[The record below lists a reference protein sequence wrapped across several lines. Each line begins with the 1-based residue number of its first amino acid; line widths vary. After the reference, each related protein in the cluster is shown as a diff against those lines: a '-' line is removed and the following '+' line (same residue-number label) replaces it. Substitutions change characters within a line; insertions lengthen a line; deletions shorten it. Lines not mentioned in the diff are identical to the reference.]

1 MTLSFPWVLWF
12 LPLAFIPLI
21 FKETSLQ
28 YYSWNEMIP
37 KDRLSRI
44 ISIILKF
51 IATLI
56 LITIIVGLSG
66 PHSQQRE
73 IEKTGIGAQIGLVLD
88 RSASMDDPFAGND
101 QTKVG
106 EIKSAAAARLIIEFV
121 QSRANDMIG
130 MVTFSNSAM
139 YVLPLTDNKNAI
151 ISAVRATAGNALFQ
165 TNIGSGLTTGA
176 ELFNKVP
183 DSGSRAVILL
193 SDGGGRIDAATQEKI
208 KDWFGRLKISLYWIV
223 LRQPG
228 GMSIFNTSFKPR
240 DDDPLPPQIELN
252 EFFKSLN
259 SPFQAYEAED
269 PKTLQKA
276 IEDINQKERKPIKD
290 SMAAIQFVISP
301 TGFTRPYP
309 TVVNVC
315 VEKKNNSLIL
325 PQNFTFSTPSN
336 PDGPASQY
344 KAVKKQLIKK

>member
-1 MTLSFPWVLWF
+1 MTFSFPWVLWF
-12 LPLAFIPLI
+12 MPLAFIPLI

-37 KDRLSRI
+37 KDRLSSI
-44 ISIILKF
+44 IAIILKF

-56 LITIIVGLSG
+56 LIMIIIGLSG
-66 PHSQQRE
+66 PHSRQKE

-208 KDWFGRLKISLYWIV
+208 KDWFGRFKISLYWIV

-228 GMSIFNTSFKPR
+228 GISIFNTSYKPR

-252 EFFKSLN
+252 EFFKTLPS
-259 SPFQAYEAED
+259 SFQAYEAED

-276 IEDINQKERKPIKD
+276 IEDINQKE
-290 SMAAIQFVISP
+290 
-301 TGFTRPYP
+301 
-309 TVVNVC
+309 
-315 VEKKNNSLIL
+315 KK
-325 PQNFTFSTPSN
+325 
-336 PDGPASQY
+336 
-344 KAVKKQLIKK
+344 LIKYFEKIPGQDYSTHCFVTAALLMIVLLTLKLIEVKSWL

>member
-1 MTLSFPWVLWF
+1 MTFSFPWILWF
-12 LPLAFIPLI
+12 IPLAFIPLL
-21 FKETSLQ
+21 FKEASLQ

-44 ISIILKF
+44 IAMVLKF

-56 LITIIVGLSG
+56 LLTIILGLSG
-66 PHSQQRE
+66 PHSLQRE
-73 IEKTGIGAQIGLVLD
+73 IEKTGIGAQIALVLD

-101 QTKVG
+101 QSKVG
-106 EIKSAAAARLIIEFV
+106 EMKSAAAARLITDFV
-121 QSRANDMIG
+121 NSRKNDMIG
-130 MVTFSNSAM
+130 MASFSNSGM

-183 DSGSRAVILL
+183 DSGSRAMILL
-193 SDGGGRIDAATQEKI
+193 SDGAGRIDAATQEKI
-208 KDWFGRLKISLYWIV
+208 KDWLGRFKISLYWIV

-228 GMSIFNTSFKPR
+228 GISIFNTSFKAR
-240 DDDPLPPQIELN
+240 DDEPLPPQIELN
-252 EFFKSLN
+252 EFFKTLH

-276 IEDINQKERKPIKD
+276 IEDINQKEKKPIKYLEEIPGQD
-290 SMAAIQFVISP
+290 YSTHCFVAATLMMIALL
-301 TGFTRPYP
+301 TL
-309 TVVNVC
+309 
-315 VEKKNNSLIL
+315 KLIEVRSWL
-325 PQNFTFSTPSN
+325 
-336 PDGPASQY
+336 
-344 KAVKKQLIKK
+344 

>member
-1 MTLSFPWVLWF
+1 MTFSFPWILWF
-12 LPLAFIPLI
+12 IPLAFIPLL
-21 FKETSLQ
+21 FKEASLQ

-44 ISIILKF
+44 IAMVLKF

-56 LITIIVGLSG
+56 LLTIILGLSG
-66 PHSQQRE
+66 PHSLQRE
-73 IEKTGIGAQIGLVLD
+73 IEKTGIGAQIALVLD

-101 QTKVG
+101 QSKVG
-106 EIKSAAAARLIIEFV
+106 EMKSAAAARLITDFV
-121 QSRANDMIG
+121 NSRKNDMIG
-130 MVTFSNSAM
+130 MASFSNSGM

-183 DSGSRAVILL
+183 DSGSRAMILL
-193 SDGGGRIDAATQEKI
+193 SDGAGRIDAATQEKI
-208 KDWFGRLKISLYWIV
+208 KDWLGRFKISLYWIV

-228 GMSIFNTSFKPR
+228 GISIFNTSFKVR
-240 DDDPLPPQIELN
+240 DDEPLPPQIELN
-252 EFFKSLN
+252 EFFKTLH

-276 IEDINQKERKPIKD
+276 IEDINQKEKKPIKYLEKIPGQD
-290 SMAAIQFVISP
+290 YSTHCFVAATLMMIALL
-301 TGFTRPYP
+301 TL
-309 TVVNVC
+309 
-315 VEKKNNSLIL
+315 KLIEVRSWL
-325 PQNFTFSTPSN
+325 
-336 PDGPASQY
+336 
-344 KAVKKQLIKK
+344 

>member
-37 KDRLSRI
+37 KDRLSSI
-44 ISIILKF
+44 IAIILKF

-101 QTKVG
+101 QSKVG
-106 EIKSAAAARLIIEFV
+106 EMKSAAAARLITDFV
-121 QSRANDMIG
+121 NSRKNDMMG
-130 MVTFSNSAM
+130 MVSFSNSAM

-151 ISAVRATAGNALFQ
+151 IAAVRATAGNALFQ

-193 SDGGGRIDAATQEKI
+193 SDGAGRIDAATQEKI

-228 GMSIFNTSFKPR
+228 GISIFNTSFKAT
-240 DDDPLPPQIELN
+240 DDDALPPQIELN

-276 IEDINQKERKPIKD
+276 IEDINQKEKKPIKYFEKIPGQD
-290 SMAAIQFVISP
+290 YSTHCFVTAALLMIALL
-301 TGFTRPYP
+301 TL
-309 TVVNVC
+309 
-315 VEKKNNSLIL
+315 KLIEVRSWL
-325 PQNFTFSTPSN
+325 
-336 PDGPASQY
+336 
-344 KAVKKQLIKK
+344 